1 MMLKLNFYVRQWMI
15 SRISR
20 IQALVKMKVI
30 VPFYMLFP
38 VFLLIYY
45 SRSHAVDSYENN
57 N

>member
-1 MMLKLNFYVRQWMI
+1 MI

-20 IQALVKMKVI
+20 IQAPVKMKVI

-38 VFLLIYY
+38 MSLFIYY